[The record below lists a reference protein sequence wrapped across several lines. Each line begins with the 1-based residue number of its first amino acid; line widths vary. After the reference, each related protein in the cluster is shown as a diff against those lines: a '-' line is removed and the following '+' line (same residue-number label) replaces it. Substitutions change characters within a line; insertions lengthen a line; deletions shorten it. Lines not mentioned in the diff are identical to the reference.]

1 MTRHLLK
8 LIWNRKRANAL
19 VMMEIF
25 LSFLVLFAVLSF
37 AFSAIGRWNDPL
49 GYDWH
54 NVWIVQLN
62 VAGHEPGESD
72 EFKPTLDRLLRETKA
87 FKEIEAASLSDTPPY
102 MMSTNS
108 GVWVIDGKKVRITR
122 DDATDGFADV
132 MRMRVLRGRWFSR
145 EDDGLSYVPVVID
158 SDLAK
163 AFYAG
168 KEPIGQKFDSDGTT
182 ESRVVGVIP
191 PYRKDGETSSSEMNM
206 AFTRVSLVTPK
217 GRAPRNMVIRVQP
230 GTGADFEEKLVRRL
244 HEVVPEVPF
253 TLTRMD
259 RARSFSLRLHLVPL
273 ILSSIVAFFL
283 MSMVALGLT
292 GVLWQSVT
300 RRTRELGL
308 RRAVGASGSVV
319 RKQVLIEVALIA
331 TLAVIVGLVV
341 ILQLPLLGIFT
352 AITPLVFTLGILAAL
367 AAIYTITLV
376 SALYPSWLASRLMP
390 AEALRYE

>member
-1 MTRHLLK
+1 VIRHLLK

-25 LSFLVLFAVLSF
+25 FSFLVLFAVLSF

-54 NVWIVQLN
+54 DVWIVQLN
-62 VAGHEPGESD
+62 VAGHEPGETD
-72 EFKPTLDRLLRETKA
+72 EFKPTLDRLLRETKT
-87 FKEIEAASLSDTPPY
+87 FSEIEAVSLADTPPY
-102 MMSTNS
+102 NMSTNS
-108 GVWVIDGKKVRITR
+108 GTWMIGGKKIRITR
-122 DDATDGFADV
+122 DDATDGYADV

-145 EDDGLSYVPVVID
+145 EDDALNFVPVVID
-158 SDLAK
+158 SDLAGTL
-163 AFYAG
+163 YAG
-168 KEPIGQKFDSDGTT
+168 KDPLGQKFDSDEST
-182 ESRVVGVIP
+182 EWRVVGVIP
-191 PYRKDGETSSSEMNM
+191 PYRKDGETSARGMNM
-206 AFTRVSLVTPK
+206 AFTRVSLVSPK
-217 GRAPRNMVIRVQP
+217 GRAPRNMVIRVKP
-230 GTGADFEEKLVRRL
+230 GTGAAFEEKLVRRL
-244 HEVVPEVPF
+244 HDVVPDVPF

-259 RARSFSLRLHLVPL
+259 RLRGLSLRLHLVPL

-308 RRAVGASGSVV
+308 RRAVGASGSGV
-319 RKQVLIEVALIA
+319 RNQVLIEVALIA

-341 ILQLPLLGIFT
+341 ILQLPLLGIFS
-352 AITPLVFTLGILAAL
+352 ALTPLVYTLGIIGAL
-367 AAIYTITLV
+367 AAIYAITLV
-376 SALYPSWLASRLMP
+376 SALYPSWLASRLTP

>member
-1 MTRHLLK
+1 M
-8 LIWNRKRANAL
+8 

-37 AFSAIGRWNDPL
+37 TFSAIGRWNDPL

-54 NVWIVQLN
+54 DVWIVSLN
-62 VAGHEPGESD
+62 VPGHEPGETD
-72 EFKPTLDRLLRETKA
+72 LFKPTLDRLLRETKA
-87 FKEIEAASLSDTPPY
+87 FNEIVATSLADTPPY
-102 MMSTNS
+102 NLSTNA
-108 GVWVIDGKKVRITR
+108 GAWQIGGKVVRITR

-132 MRMRVLRGRWFSR
+132 MRIPVLRGRWFSR
-145 EDDGLSYVPVVID
+145 EDDGLNYVPVVID

-163 AFYAG
+163 AFYG
-168 KEPIGQKFDSDGTT
+168 DKDPIGQKFDSDETS

-191 PYRKDGETSSSEMNM
+191 PYRKDGETSKREMNM

-217 GRAPRNMVIRVQP
+217 GRAPRNIVIRVQP
-230 GTGADFEEKLVRRL
+230 GMGADFEEKLVRRL
-244 HEVVPEVPF
+244 HEVVPDISF

-259 RARSFSLRLHLVPL
+259 RLRNFSIRLHLVPL
-273 ILSSIVAFFL
+273 ILSGIVAFFL

-341 ILQLPLLGIFT
+341 ILQFPLLGIFSV
-352 AITPLVFTLGILAAL
+352 ITPVVFTLGIVAAL
-367 AAIYTITLV
+367 AAIYAITLV

>member
-8 LIWNRKRANAL
+8 LVWYRKRANAL

-37 AFSAIGRWNDPL
+37 AFSAISRWNDPL

-54 NVWIVQLN
+54 DVWIVQLN
-62 VAGHEPGESD
+62 VSGHEPGESD
-72 EFKPTLDRLLRETKA
+72 SFKPTLDRILRETKA
-87 FKEIEAASLSDTPPY
+87 FPEIVAVSLADTPPY
-102 MMSTNS
+102 NMSTNAGS
-108 GVWVIDGKKVRITR
+108 WHIGGKVVRITR

-145 EDDGLSYVPVVID
+145 EDDGLNYVPVVID

-163 AFYAG
+163 AFYG
-168 KEPIGQKFDSDGTT
+168 DKDPIGQKFDSEATSET
-182 ESRVVGVIP
+182 RVIGVIP
-191 PYRKDGETSSSEMNM
+191 PYRKDGETSARGMNM
-206 AFTRVSLVTPK
+206 AFTRVSLVNPQ

-230 GTGADFEEKLVRRL
+230 GMGADFEEKLVRRL
-244 HEVVPEVPF
+244 HEVVPDVPF
-253 TLTRMD
+253 TMARMD
-259 RARSFSLRLHLVPL
+259 RLRSFSLRLHLVPL
-273 ILSSIVAFFL
+273 ILSGIVAFFL

-308 RRAVGASGSVV
+308 RRAVGASGSIV
-319 RKQVLIEVALIA
+319 RRQVLIEVALIA

-341 ILQLPLLGIFT
+341 ILQLPLLGIFS
-352 AITPLVFTLGILAAL
+352 AITPVVFTLGIVAAL
-367 AAIYTITLV
+367 AAIYAITLV